1 MRKVFVC
8 VAVSLISWNFAQAQ
22 EDMWFEEMQDSQELF
37 INEPADEDPASANIL
52 SMELPPKVLFAL
64 DQGDYQHLTITRA
77 RLLDQRDQRRLQI
90 TYDEDPSVMLYELLL
105 EDENSAV
112 TLYYTEE
119 GELLN
124 AVQSV

>member
-1 MRKVFVC
+1 MKKVLGLVI
-8 VAVSLISWNFAQAQ
+8 AGLVSWSAAQAQ
-22 EDMWFEEMQDSQELF
+22 EDMWFEDMQDSQELF
-37 INEPADEDPASANIL
+37 IHEPADEPANIL
-52 SMELPPKVLFAL
+52 SMELPPKVLYAL

-77 RLLDQRDQRRLQI
+77 RVLSKRDMRRLQI
-90 TYDEDPSVMLYELLL
+90 TKEDLSSVILYELLL

-112 TLYYTEE
+112 TLYYTED